1 VAGSKNNPNSRQLH
15 RDHTYNG
22 QKVKPVLYDGRHA
35 GHGKYYAIEL
45 ENNKGMIT
53 DKTGMP
59 LSFSILKR

>member
-1 VAGSKNNPNSRQLH
+1 
-15 RDHTYNG
+15 
-22 QKVKPVLYDGRHA
+22 LYDGRHA